1 MAQELDFCN
10 SSTKLAS
17 MKINYTAGLHKVRE
31 AYFKWRDAHPYIKA
45 SVMSFTAGYNA
56 ALAEIKANA
65 SKLTEPKPDHEA

>member
-1 MAQELDFCN
+1 
-10 SSTKLAS
+10 

-56 ALAEIKANA
+56 ALADMKA
-65 SKLTEPKPDHEA
+65 KTEPKAELLPSGKDGTGFPV

>member
-1 MAQELDFCN
+1 
-10 SSTKLAS
+10 

-56 ALAEIKANA
+56 ALADMKANE
-65 SKLTEPKPDHEA
+65 SKPTQPQSQPKA

>member
-1 MAQELDFCN
+1 
-10 SSTKLAS
+10 

-56 ALAEIKANA
+56 ALADMKAKN
-65 SKLTEPKPDHEA
+65 EPKAELIPHGNKEGTGFPV